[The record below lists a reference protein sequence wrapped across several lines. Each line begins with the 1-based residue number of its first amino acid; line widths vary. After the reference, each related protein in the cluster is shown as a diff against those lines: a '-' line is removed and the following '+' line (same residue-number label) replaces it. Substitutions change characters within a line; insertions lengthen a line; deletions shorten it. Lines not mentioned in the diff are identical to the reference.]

1 MLVQRLT
8 SQLQYGACGHLIC
21 TPVSCALAVLF
32 LNGGCKALT
41 PPLVH
46 DTMVASHQLVMS
58 TGRAMMMLSEIQDRL
73 PVEYAEVR
81 VHTHTHTDRPTYM
94 SVHVPLRRWRG
105 PRDPARC
112 CPRWTTP
119 TISY

>member
-1 MLVQRLT
+1 MRSGGANIYTTEEASRPEEATAGKKDTQMLVQRFT

-81 VHTHTHTDRPTYM
+81 VHTPHTH
-94 SVHVPLRRWRG
+94 
-105 PRDPARC
+105 
-112 CPRWTTP
+112 
-119 TISY
+119 